1 MKNKFL
7 LLTLFA
13 FSFFITVKAQTSN
26 NCNLIN
32 SVTLKATQTQSQKQG
47 IGADYL
53 GTTTANPILINDSSI
68 WHYVAMTKS
77 NLNGALYVDGVL
89 VNSSTFSSVPYIWN
103 SFILAATQSCVSCSP
118 IPNYNGLIDE
128 VRISNIARTSTD
140 ISNAYASNLPFIVD
154 ANTIGLFH
162 CDSINGNSFYNSIPS
177 SNATLYGSP
186 QYTNGKFNK
195 CIVFNGLTDY
205 SKWVQS
211 IPTSAVTIEFWYKSI
226 STYASLAMFEYAYN
240 TRILLLPKTVNDTMK
255 WSNGMI
261 GDSITV
267 NPTQLSYLWV
277 TNGKCKDT
285 VFFNSSVAIKH
296 IQDTITTHISDTIT
310 ITKYDTITTHVF
322 DTLTITKYDTIA
334 THISDTITTHL
345 AVTDTLIIN
354 AVLTGISAP
363 NNINT
368 IKVFPNPA
376 KDHLTINYGNYNSMN
391 GYSIKIMNAL
401 AQTVYSSVINQQ
413 QISIDLSTFTGKGI
427 YTLSIFDF
435 NSHLVETEK
444 IILQ

>member
-1 MKNKFL
+1 
-7 LLTLFA
+7 
-13 FSFFITVKAQTSN
+13 
-26 NCNLIN
+26 
-32 SVTLKATQTQSQKQG
+32 
-47 IGADYL
+47 
-53 GTTTANPILINDSSI
+53 
-68 WHYVAMTKS
+68 
-77 NLNGALYVDGVL
+77 
-89 VNSSTFSSVPYIWN
+89 
-103 SFILAATQSCVSCSP
+103 
-118 IPNYNGLIDE
+118 
-128 VRISNIARTSTD
+128 
-140 ISNAYASNLPFIVD
+140 
-154 ANTIGLFH
+154 
-162 CDSINGNSFYNSIPS
+162 
-177 SNATLYGSP
+177 
-186 QYTNGKFNK
+186 
-195 CIVFNGLTDY
+195 
-205 SKWVQS
+205 
-211 IPTSAVTIEFWYKSI
+211 
-226 STYASLAMFEYAYN
+226 MFEYAYN

-261 GDSITV
+261 GDSKTI

-296 IQDTITTHISDTIT
+296 IQDTITTHINDTIT

-322 DTLTITKYDTIA
+322 DTLTITKYDTIT

-413 QISIDLSTFTGKGI
+413 QISIDLSTWTGKGTYYI
-427 YTLSIFDF
+427 NILNGGGAVI
-435 NSHLVETEK
+435 ETRV
-444 IILQ
+444 IVLQ